1 MIKFLDLNAQHA
13 SIKETIISKISDA
26 IDHSNFVGGA
36 EIKTFEGKFAEYIGI
51 DNCVAVG
58 NGTDALEIAIK
69 SLNLPRGSE
78 VIVPANSF
86 FASSE
91 AVTSCG
97 HKVVFA
103 DVSLTSLNIDLE
115 DVERKITEKTKAVI
129 IVHLYGN
136 PVNLEENFI
145 KRLASRNIKIIED
158 CAQSHG
164 ASINGFKAGT
174 FGDIAT
180 FSFYPGK
187 NLGAMGDAGAI
198 VSKDPQLVERC
209 RLLANHGRYHK
220 YDHILEGRNS
230 RLDTIQAMILL
241 EKLKYLDVWIK
252 HRNKLAMVYRK
263 YLDSIPGLSM
273 TSAPTDGLHSY
284 HLFVVMVDHRDQLKQ
299 HLLSCNIET
308 SIHYPTLLPKL
319 DAYRNHP
326 QHNDNFVCSEVT
338 QRLIS
343 LPIGEHLTEMDIVT
357 VCDQVKTFYEY

>member
-129 IVHLYGN
+129 IVHL
-136 PVNLEENFI
+136 
-145 KRLASRNIKIIED
+145 
-158 CAQSHG
+158 
-164 ASINGFKAGT
+164 
-174 FGDIAT
+174 
-180 FSFYPGK
+180 
-187 NLGAMGDAGAI
+187 
-198 VSKDPQLVERC
+198 
-209 RLLANHGRYHK
+209 
-220 YDHILEGRNS
+220 
-230 RLDTIQAMILL
+230 
-241 EKLKYLDVWIK
+241 
-252 HRNKLAMVYRK
+252 
-263 YLDSIPGLSM
+263 
-273 TSAPTDGLHSY
+273 
-284 HLFVVMVDHRDQLKQ
+284 
-299 HLLSCNIET
+299 
-308 SIHYPTLLPKL
+308 
-319 DAYRNHP
+319 
-326 QHNDNFVCSEVT
+326 
-338 QRLIS
+338 
-343 LPIGEHLTEMDIVT
+343 
-357 VCDQVKTFYEY
+357 